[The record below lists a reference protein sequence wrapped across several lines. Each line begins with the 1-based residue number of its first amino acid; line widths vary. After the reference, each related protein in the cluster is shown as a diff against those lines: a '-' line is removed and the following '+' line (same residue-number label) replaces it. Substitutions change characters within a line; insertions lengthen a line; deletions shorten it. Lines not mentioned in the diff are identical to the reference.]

1 MMLRKKKKEEVDED
15 EELEKLLRDDSEND
29 DVVEKDDGDRYLKVK
44 IEVEGLKEL
53 TQAIEE
59 LVEAIRSKAK

>member
-1 MMLRKKKKEEVDED
+1 MMLRKKKEELDD
-15 EELEKLLRDDSEND
+15 EELEKLLREDAERDDLGERRG
-29 DVVEKDDGDRYLKVK
+29 DGYLRLK
-44 IEVEGLKEL
+44 IEIEGLREL